1 MQVIFA
7 LSSCSFWL
15 CIALI
20 LGTRKHAHTLLHLHP
35 HINTYTRTHRQ
46 RNSCWGSHTHRVK
59 CKFLS
64 SDLFLVR
71 VFRAPISGSPLP
83 TNAHATPFPPPL
95 TPCIFPHKSKIAL
108 EHYGRAKQRLRYAW
122 GTGVSHV
129 FSLFSL
135 YKFLF
140 RYAGIFSIAMQTLVN
155 WWYNSLQNSWRK
167 LRGGVQNWPE
177 LMDSKYWNN
186 RIEINNTNSPRSTN

>member
-1 MQVIFA
+1 MHSILLSLPMTLSLSLSRSLTVFLTQSVFFVWYFMQVIFA

-35 HINTYTRTHRQ
+35 HIHTYTRTHRQ
-46 RNSCWGSHTHRVK
+46 RNSCWGSHIHRVK

-71 VFRAPISGSPLP
+71 VFRAPISGSPRP
-83 TNAHATPFPPPL
+83 TNTHATPFLPPPV
-95 TPCIFPHKSKIAL
+95 PRIYRRKSKIEL

-129 FSLFSL
+129 FSRCISFC
-135 YKFLF
+135 FD
-140 RYAGIFSIAMQTLVN
+140 M
-155 WWYNSLQNSWRK
+155 
-167 LRGGVQNWPE
+167 PE
-177 LMDSKYWNN
+177 YLA
-186 RIEINNTNSPRSTN
+186 